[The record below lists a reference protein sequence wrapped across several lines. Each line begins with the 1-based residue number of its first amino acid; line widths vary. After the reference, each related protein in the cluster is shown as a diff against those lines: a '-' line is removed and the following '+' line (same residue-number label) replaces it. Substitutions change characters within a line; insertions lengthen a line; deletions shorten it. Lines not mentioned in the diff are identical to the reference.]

1 MNIVNH
7 KNGKITKDGDFF
19 YLEKKYKD
27 LSQLLKDEELLIEKI
42 EDNNFIYLDNDVSF
56 CENPYYKLD
65 KLYGKKTKKTFY
77 KNIFKLY
84 HAQF

>member
-42 EDNNFIYLDNDVSF
+42 EDNNFIYLD
-56 CENPYYKLD
+56 
-65 KLYGKKTKKTFY
+65 TKKTFY